1 MLSNVNQNVN
11 NNLNETNA
19 IQNVN
24 NNLIQGGT
32 IQSNSTKTDEQI
44 IKSIRD
50 YNTAVENILDYFN
63 ENEEVFNDCIEEL
76 DSYNGY
82 LGDDRYYYMDELDEI
97 YNGTDPTEIL
107 RRAFYGYD
115 EDNYIT
121 DQYGRKEY
129 SSFNP
134 NREFFRFNGY
144 GNLVSADYKDYSA
157 WLDEHA
163 VKSMLE
169 NRRDIYTISD
179 DPELEELFDALELA
193 ADEQ

>member
-1 MLSNVNQNVN
+1 MLNEMKSNVN

-19 IQNVN
+19 AQNVN
-24 NNLIQGGT
+24 TILNQG
-32 IQSNSTKTDEQI
+32 SSTKTDEQI

-50 YNTAVENILDYFN
+50 YDKAVENILDYFK

-82 LGDDRYYYMDELDEI
+82 LGDDRYYCMVDLDEI
-97 YNGTDPTEIL
+97 YSGTDPTEIL
-107 RRAFYGYD
+107 TRAFYGCD
-115 EDNYIT
+115 ENNYIT
-121 DQYGRKEY
+121 DSYGRKEY
-129 SSFNP
+129 SAFNP

-144 GNLVSADYKDYSA
+144 GNLVSSDYKDYSA
-157 WLDEHA
+157 QLDKYA
-163 VKSMLE
+163 VESMLE

-179 DPELEELFDALELA
+179 DPDLEELFDALKLA